1 MNSYTGL
8 GLITAVT
15 CVLQA
20 VKNKWC
26 REGGGSTYTMPGAVC
41 VCVCVCNRVS
51 ESKVVAA

>member
-41 VCVCVCNRVS
+41 VCVCAIGSVS
-51 ESKVVAA
+51 QK